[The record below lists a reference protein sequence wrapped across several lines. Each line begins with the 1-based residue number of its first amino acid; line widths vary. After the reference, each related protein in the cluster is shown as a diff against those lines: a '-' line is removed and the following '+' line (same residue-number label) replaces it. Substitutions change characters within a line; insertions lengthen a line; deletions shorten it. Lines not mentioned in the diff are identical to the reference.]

1 MNVNK
6 LAVVLSGLS
15 LSAWIG
21 ISLTQISFTDIAG
34 MGAGS
39 INGRVADL
47 IANEENKEFSFS
59 SQYSSTTNK
68 CKVSDLFDVSVDKAE
83 VDEIRKF
90 WKRVGVSSMDLN
102 VHRTLRE
109 DVYQNIRNCID
120 DIELT
125 KNEYEKIVSDGDWYK
140 LESEYVSGTVDY
152 DAVLASLNQCEYT
165 CDLTEYI
172 NVSDNSEVE
181 SQYEMLEKWKDW
193 KVEYDQT
200 DLVFGFEDI
209 KNFITYDGGVR
220 LNLDDLSYF
229 TDKLATAYDTAGKE
243 HSFKTSDGKKLK
255 VNGGTYGWEV
265 DKEKETEWLRESI
278 KKCKSEIRRKPEF
291 LRVAESDKYGADD
304 IGDTYVEISIE
315 DQHVWIYKK
324 GEVVAES
331 DCVTGR
337 KNRNDTPKGVYYCYE
352 IKPGGKWLTGDTYR
366 TWVNKWVRLTNTGI
380 GLHDAAWRRSFGGDI
395 YKKDGSHG
403 CINLPTN
410 FSKELIKE
418 VYFGMPVVIY

>member
-6 LAVVLSGLS
+6 LAVVLTGLS
-15 LSAWIG
+15 MSAWIG

-47 IANEENKEFSFS
+47 IADEENKEFSFS
-59 SQYSSTTNK
+59 SKYSSTANK
-68 CKVSDLFDVSVDKAE
+68 CKVSDLFDVSVDKAD

-90 WKRVGVSSMDLN
+90 WKRVGVASMDLN
-102 VHRTLRE
+102 VRRTLRE
-109 DVYQNIRNCID
+109 DAYQNLQNCID
-120 DIELT
+120 DIDLT

-152 DAVLASLNQCEYT
+152 DAVLANLNQCEYT
-165 CDLTEYI
+165 CDLTEFI

-193 KVEYDQT
+193 KVEYAQT

-209 KNFITYDGGVR
+209 KNFITYDGSVR
-220 LNLDDLSYF
+220 LDLDDLSYF
-229 TDKLATAYDTAGKE
+229 TDKLAAAYNTAGKE
-243 HSFKTSDGKKLK
+243 HSFTTSDGKKLK
-255 VNGGTYGWEV
+255 VNGGTYGWEI
-265 DKEKETEWLRESI
+265 DKDKETEWLRESI
-278 KKCKSEIRRKPEF
+278 MKCNSEIGRKPEF
-291 LRVAESDKYGADD
+291 LREAESNKYGSDD
-304 IGDTYVEISIE
+304 IGDNYIEISIE
-315 DQHVWIYKK
+315 DQHVWIYKQ

-331 DCVTGR
+331 DCVTGK
-337 KNRNDTPKGVYYCYE
+337 KNRHDTPRGVFYCYE

-380 GLHDAAWRRSFGGDI
+380 GLHDATWRRSFGGSI
-395 YKKDGSHG
+395 YKNSGSHG
-403 CINLPTN
+403 CINLPLN
-410 FSKELIKE
+410 FSNLLIKE

>member
-6 LAVVLSGLS
+6 LAVVLTGLS
-15 LSAWIG
+15 MSAWIG

-47 IANEENKEFSFS
+47 IADEENKEFSFS
-59 SQYSSTTNK
+59 SKYSSTANK
-68 CKVSDLFDVSVDKAE
+68 CKVSDLFDVSVDKAD

-90 WKRVGVSSMDLN
+90 WKRVGVASMDLN
-102 VHRTLRE
+102 VRRTLRE
-109 DVYQNIRNCID
+109 DAYQNMRNCID

-152 DAVLASLNQCEYT
+152 DAVLANLNQCEYT
-165 CDLTEYI
+165 CDLTEFI

-209 KNFITYDGGVR
+209 KNFITYDGSVR
-220 LNLDDLSYF
+220 LDLDDLSYF
-229 TDKLATAYDTAGKE
+229 TDKLAAAYNTAGKE
-243 HSFKTSDGKKLK
+243 HSFTTSDGKKLK
-255 VNGGTYGWEV
+255 VNGGTYGWEI
-265 DKEKETEWLRESI
+265 DKDKETEWLRESI
-278 KKCKSEIRRKPEF
+278 MKCNSEIGRKPEF
-291 LRVAESDKYGADD
+291 LREAESNKYGSDD
-304 IGDTYVEISIE
+304 IGDNYIEISIE
-315 DQHVWIYKK
+315 DQHVWIYKQ

-331 DCVTGR
+331 DCVTGK
-337 KNRNDTPKGVYYCYE
+337 KNRHDTPRGVFYCYE

-380 GLHDAAWRRSFGGDI
+380 GLHDATWRRSFGGSI
-395 YKKDGSHG
+395 YKNSGSHG
-403 CINLPTN
+403 CINLPLN
-410 FSKELIKE
+410 FSNLLIKE

>member
-6 LAVVLSGLS
+6 LAVVLTGLS
-15 LSAWIG
+15 MSAWIG

-47 IANEENKEFSFS
+47 IADEENKEFSFS
-59 SQYSSTTNK
+59 SKYSSTANK
-68 CKVSDLFDVSVDKAE
+68 CKVSDLFDVSVDKAD

-90 WKRVGVSSMDLN
+90 WKRVGVASMDLN
-102 VHRTLRE
+102 VRRTLRE
-109 DVYQNIRNCID
+109 DAYQNLQNCID
-120 DIELT
+120 DIDLT

-152 DAVLASLNQCEYT
+152 DAVLANLNQCEYT
-165 CDLTEYI
+165 CDLTEFI

-193 KVEYDQT
+193 KVEYAQT

-209 KNFITYDGGVR
+209 KNFITYDGSVR
-220 LNLDDLSYF
+220 LDLDDLSYF
-229 TDKLATAYDTAGKE
+229 TDKLAAAYNTVGKE
-243 HSFKTSDGKKLK
+243 HSFTTSDGKKLK
-255 VNGGTYGWEV
+255 GNGGTYGWEI
-265 DKEKETEWLRESI
+265 DKDKETEWLRESI
-278 KKCKSEIRRKPEF
+278 MKCNSEIGRKPEF
-291 LRVAESDKYGADD
+291 LREAESNKYGSDD
-304 IGDTYVEISIE
+304 IGDNYIEISIE
-315 DQHVWIYKK
+315 DQHVWIYKQ

-331 DCVTGR
+331 DCVTGK
-337 KNRNDTPKGVYYCYE
+337 KNRHDTPRGVFYCYE

-380 GLHDAAWRRSFGGDI
+380 GLHDATWRRSFGGSI
-395 YKKDGSHG
+395 YKNSGSHG
-403 CINLPTN
+403 CINLPLN
-410 FSKELIKE
+410 FSNLLIKE

>member
-6 LAVVLSGLS
+6 LAVVLTGLS
-15 LSAWIG
+15 MSAWIG

-47 IANEENKEFSFS
+47 IADEENKEFSFS
-59 SQYSSTTNK
+59 SKYSSTANK
-68 CKVSDLFDVSVDKAE
+68 CKVSDLFDVSVDKAD

-90 WKRVGVSSMDLN
+90 WKRVGVASMDLN
-102 VHRTLRE
+102 VRRTLRE
-109 DVYQNIRNCID
+109 DAYQNMRNCID

-152 DAVLASLNQCEYT
+152 DAVLANLNQCEYT
-165 CDLTEYI
+165 CDLTEFI
-172 NVSDNSEVE
+172 NIYDNSEVE

-193 KVEYDQT
+193 KVEYAQT

-209 KNFITYDGGVR
+209 KNFITYDGSVR
-220 LNLDDLSYF
+220 LDVDDLSYF
-229 TDKLATAYDTAGKE
+229 TDKLAAAYNTAGKE
-243 HSFKTSDGKKLK
+243 HSFTTSDGKKLK
-255 VNGGTYGWEV
+255 VNGGTYGWEI
-265 DKEKETEWLRESI
+265 DKDKETEWLRESI
-278 KKCKSEIRRKPEF
+278 MKCNSEIGRKPEF
-291 LRVAESDKYGADD
+291 LREAESNKYGSDD
-304 IGDTYVEISIE
+304 IGDNYIEISIE
-315 DQHVWIYKK
+315 DQHVWIYKQ

-331 DCVTGR
+331 DCVTGK
-337 KNRNDTPKGVYYCYE
+337 KNRHDTPRGVFYCYE

-380 GLHDAAWRRSFGGDI
+380 GLHDATWRRSFGGSI
-395 YKKDGSHG
+395 YKNSGSHG
-403 CINLPTN
+403 CINLPLN
-410 FSKELIKE
+410 FSNLLIKE

>member
-6 LAVVLSGLS
+6 LAVVLTGLS
-15 LSAWIG
+15 MSAWIG

-47 IANEENKEFSFS
+47 IADEENKEFSFS
-59 SQYSSTTNK
+59 SKYSSTANK
-68 CKVSDLFDVSVDKAE
+68 CKVSDLFDVSVDKAD
-83 VDEIRKF
+83 VDELRKF
-90 WKRVGVSSMDLN
+90 WKRVGVASMDLN
-102 VHRTLRE
+102 VRRTLRE
-109 DVYQNIRNCID
+109 DAYQNMRNCID

-152 DAVLASLNQCEYT
+152 DAVLANLNQCEYT
-165 CDLTEYI
+165 CDLTEFI

-193 KVEYDQT
+193 KVEYAQT

-209 KNFITYDGGVR
+209 KNFITYDGSVR
-220 LNLDDLSYF
+220 LDLDDLSYF
-229 TDKLATAYDTAGKE
+229 TDKLAAAYNTAGKE
-243 HSFKTSDGKKLK
+243 HSFTTSDGKKLK
-255 VNGGTYGWEV
+255 VNGGTYGWEI
-265 DKEKETEWLRESI
+265 DKDKETEWLRESI
-278 KKCKSEIRRKPEF
+278 MKCNSEIGRKPEF
-291 LRVAESDKYGADD
+291 LREAESNKYGSDD
-304 IGDTYVEISIE
+304 IGDNYIEISIE
-315 DQHVWIYKK
+315 DQHVWIYKQ

-331 DCVTGR
+331 DCVTGK
-337 KNRNDTPKGVYYCYE
+337 KNRHDTPRGVFYCYE

-380 GLHDAAWRRSFGGDI
+380 GLHDATWRRSFGGSI
-395 YKKDGSHG
+395 YKNSGSHG
-403 CINLPTN
+403 CINLPLN
-410 FSKELIKE
+410 FSNLLIKE

>member
-6 LAVVLSGLS
+6 LAVVLTGLS

-39 INGRVADL
+39 INGRVADF
-47 IANEENKEFSFS
+47 IAEEENKEFSFS
-59 SQYSSTTNK
+59 SKYSSTVNK
-68 CKVSDLFDVSVDKAE
+68 CKVSDLFEISVDKAE

-90 WKRVGVSSMDLN
+90 WKRVGVLSMDLN
-102 VHRTLRE
+102 VRRTLRE
-109 DVYQNIRNCID
+109 DAYQNMQNCID

-152 DAVLASLNQCEYT
+152 ESVLSNLSQCEYT
-165 CDLTEYI
+165 CDLTDFI

-209 KNFITYDGGVR
+209 KNFITYDGSVR

-243 HSFKTSDGKKLK
+243 HFFTTSDGKKLK
-255 VNGGTYGWEV
+255 VNGGTYGWEIDK
-265 DKEKETEWLRESI
+265 DKEAEWLRESI
-278 KKCKSEIRRKPEF
+278 MKCHSEVGRKPEF
-291 LRVAESDKYGADD
+291 LREAESKNYGSED
-304 IGDTYVEISIE
+304 IGDNYIEISIE
-315 DQHVWIYKK
+315 DQHVWIYKQ

-331 DCVTGR
+331 DCVTGK
-337 KNRNDTPKGVYYCYE
+337 KNRHDTPRGVFYCYE
-352 IKPGGKWLTGDTYR
+352 IKPGGKWLTGDTYK

-380 GLHDAAWRRSFGGDI
+380 GLHDATWRQSFGGSI
-395 YKKDGSHG
+395 YKNSGSHG
-403 CINLPTN
+403 CINLPSN
-410 FSKELIKE
+410 FSNKLLKE

>member
-6 LAVVLSGLS
+6 LAVVLTGLS
-15 LSAWIG
+15 MSAWIG

-47 IANEENKEFSFS
+47 IADEENKEFSFS
-59 SQYSSTTNK
+59 SKYSSTANK
-68 CKVSDLFDVSVDKAE
+68 CKVSDLFDVSVDKAD
-83 VDEIRKF
+83 VDELRKF
-90 WKRVGVSSMDLN
+90 WKRVGVASMDLN
-102 VHRTLRE
+102 VRRTLRE
-109 DVYQNIRNCID
+109 DAYQNMRNCID

-152 DAVLASLNQCEYT
+152 DAVLANLNQCEYT
-165 CDLTEYI
+165 CDLTEFI

-193 KVEYDQT
+193 KVEYAQT

-209 KNFITYDGGVR
+209 KNFITYDGSIR
-220 LNLDDLSYF
+220 LDLDDLSYF
-229 TDKLATAYDTAGKE
+229 TDKLAAAYNTAGKE
-243 HSFKTSDGKKLK
+243 HSFTTSDGKKLK
-255 VNGGTYGWEV
+255 VNGGTYGWKI
-265 DKEKETEWLRESI
+265 DKDKETEWLRESI
-278 KKCKSEIRRKPEF
+278 MKCNSEIGRKPEF
-291 LRVAESDKYGADD
+291 LREAESNKYGSDD
-304 IGDTYVEISIE
+304 IGDNYIEISIE
-315 DQHVWIYKK
+315 DQHVWIYKQ

-331 DCVTGR
+331 DCVTGK
-337 KNRNDTPKGVYYCYE
+337 KNRHDTPRGVFYCYE

-380 GLHDAAWRRSFGGDI
+380 GLHDATWRRSFGGSI
-395 YKKDGSHG
+395 YKNSGSHG
-403 CINLPTN
+403 CINLPLN
-410 FSKELIKE
+410 FSNLLIKE

>member
-6 LAVVLSGLS
+6 LAVVLTGLS
-15 LSAWIG
+15 MSAWIG

-47 IANEENKEFSFS
+47 IADEENKEFSFS
-59 SQYSSTTNK
+59 SKYSSTANK
-68 CKVSDLFDVSVDKAE
+68 CKVSDLFDVSVDKAD

-90 WKRVGVSSMDLN
+90 WKRVGVASMDLN
-102 VHRTLRE
+102 VRRTLRE
-109 DVYQNIRNCID
+109 DAYQNMRNCID

-152 DAVLASLNQCEYT
+152 DAVLANLNQCEYT
-165 CDLTEYI
+165 CDLTEFI

-193 KVEYDQT
+193 KVEYAQT

-209 KNFITYDGGVR
+209 KNFITYDGSVR
-220 LNLDDLSYF
+220 LDLDDLSYF
-229 TDKLATAYDTAGKE
+229 TDKLAAAYNTAGKE
-243 HSFKTSDGKKLK
+243 HSFTTSDGKKLK
-255 VNGGTYGWEV
+255 VNGGTYGWEI
-265 DKEKETEWLRESI
+265 DKDKETEWLRESI
-278 KKCKSEIRRKPEF
+278 MKCNSEIGRKPEF
-291 LRVAESDKYGADD
+291 LREAESNKYGSDD
-304 IGDTYVEISIE
+304 IGDNYIEISIE
-315 DQHVWIYKK
+315 DQHVWIYKQ

-331 DCVTGR
+331 DCVTGK
-337 KNRNDTPKGVYYCYE
+337 KNRHDTPRGVFYCYE

-380 GLHDAAWRRSFGGDI
+380 GLHDATWRRSFGGSI
-395 YKKDGSHG
+395 YKNSGSHG
-403 CINLPTN
+403 CINLPLN
-410 FSKELIKE
+410 FSNLLIKE

>member
-6 LAVVLSGLS
+6 LAVVLTGLS
-15 LSAWIG
+15 MSAWIG

-47 IANEENKEFSFS
+47 IADEENKEFSFS
-59 SQYSSTTNK
+59 SKYSSTANK
-68 CKVSDLFDVSVDKAE
+68 CKVSDLFDVSVDKAD
-83 VDEIRKF
+83 VDELRKF
-90 WKRVGVSSMDLN
+90 WKRVGVASMDLN
-102 VHRTLRE
+102 VRRTLRE
-109 DVYQNIRNCID
+109 DAYQNLQNCID
-120 DIELT
+120 DIDLT

-152 DAVLASLNQCEYT
+152 DAVLANLNQCEYT
-165 CDLTEYI
+165 CDLTEFI

-193 KVEYDQT
+193 KVEYAQT

-209 KNFITYDGGVR
+209 KNFITYDGSVR
-220 LNLDDLSYF
+220 LDLDDLSYF
-229 TDKLATAYDTAGKE
+229 TDKLAAAYNTAGKE
-243 HSFKTSDGKKLK
+243 HSFTTSDGKKLK
-255 VNGGTYGWEV
+255 VNGGTYGWEI
-265 DKEKETEWLRESI
+265 DKDKETEWLRESI
-278 KKCKSEIRRKPEF
+278 MKCNSEIGRKPEF
-291 LRVAESDKYGADD
+291 LREAESNKYGSDD
-304 IGDTYVEISIE
+304 IGDNYIEISIE
-315 DQHVWIYKK
+315 DQHVWIYKQ

-331 DCVTGR
+331 DCVTGK
-337 KNRNDTPKGVYYCYE
+337 KNRHDTPRGVFYCYE

-380 GLHDAAWRRSFGGDI
+380 GLHDATWRRSFGGSI
-395 YKKDGSHG
+395 YKNSGSHG
-403 CINLPTN
+403 CINLPLN
-410 FSKELIKE
+410 FSNLLIKE